1 MALGG
6 EQVPPA
12 RPGSSLPQRCRPGL
26 SGSCPA
32 TSRVWLP
39 ATARRGPCGPGLGI
53 KGTVRLWASALGR
66 EGVPVTPAHP
76 RVSPCPGL
84 SSLLE
89 VVRAEGPAAE
99 DGARAP
105 SRPRLAS

>member
-12 RPGSSLPQRCRPGL
+12 RPGSNPPQRRRPGL
-26 SGSCPA
+26 SGSSPA
-32 TSRVWLP
+32 ISRVWLP
-39 ATARRGPCGPGLGI
+39 ATARRGPCGPGLGT
-53 KGTVRLWASALGR
+53 KGAVRLWASALGG
-66 EGVPVTPAHP
+66 GVPVTPAQS

-89 VVRAEGPAAE
+89 VVRAERPAAE

-105 SRPRLAS
+105 SRPHAAS